1 LVSDDA
7 NIIKQAGE
15 DPNFHITW
23 ASGDRQPGGSHEI
36 TETGYSVMAKVLKDI
51 FIASSCQY
59 WIGTLSSNFG
69 DVIWELMV
77 ARNHG
82 TVPPYISL
90 DIPWTTHNQPNVF
103 I

>member
-1 LVSDDA
+1 ME
-7 NIIKQAGE
+7 QALAE
-15 DPNFHITW
+15 PKFKFVW
-23 ASGDRQPGGSHEI
+23 ASGDRQKGGSHEI
-36 TETGYSVMAKVLKDI
+36 TETGYSVMEKVLKDI
-51 FIASSCQY
+51 FIAASCKF

-69 DVIWELMV
+69 DVIWELMI

-82 TVPPYISL
+82 TIPPYISL